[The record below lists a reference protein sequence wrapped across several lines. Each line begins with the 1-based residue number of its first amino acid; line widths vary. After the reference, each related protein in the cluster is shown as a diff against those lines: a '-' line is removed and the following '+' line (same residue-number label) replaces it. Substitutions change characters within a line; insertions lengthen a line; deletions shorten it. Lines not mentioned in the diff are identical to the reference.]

1 MNRRSMVILPGI
13 ALGATRAFAQTQTAA
28 SPSSSSGALSHKAI
42 ARYSRLKSFYT
53 IPKSEAKQAKYIIF
67 MTTLLSLTAAQQ
79 SETAKIFASA
89 SSSHAEVKKSVKG
102 ARQTLGEAVKN
113 NDHDGINRVSNA
125 LGTLAAQH
133 HSLGASAQAA
143 FFQILTPDQQTKL
156 NQFRS

>member
-1 MNRRSMVILPGI
+1 
-13 ALGATRAFAQTQTAA
+13 
-28 SPSSSSGALSHKAI
+28 
-42 ARYSRLKSFYT
+42 
-53 IPKSEAKQAKYIIF
+53 